1 VNKGRAR
8 NLKILANAAV
18 PVVLARASSPL
29 PSDPS
34 ERVREGRRRLESAA
48 RDLLAQNK
56 DLVSCD
62 PIRLLEMAFQ
72 VAQVVYSGLKSIGVI
87 KATGSAGPA
96 PKRRRKKVSSG

>member
-8 NLKILANAAV
+8 NLKILTRAAV

-34 ERVREGRRRLESAA
+34 DRVREGRRRLEAT
-48 RDLLAQNK
+48 AQELFAGHK

-87 KATGSAGPA
+87 KVTGSAGP
-96 PKRRRKKVSSG
+96 KRKRKRGSDG